1 MVCVDGP
8 LWYLEITE
16 MIHTASLLH
25 DDVIDAA
32 LQRRGMDSVNK
43 EYGNKMA
50 ILAGEL

>member
-1 MVCVDGP
+1 
-8 LWYLEITE
+8 

-25 DDVIDAA
+25 DDVIDSA

-50 ILAGEL
+50 ILAGMRALLLNLDLLL